1 MVPGREELGVPGQH
15 QWRGPGFF
23 PYLGIVSGGSDHARR
38 RSCGQPALVT
48 RWIEHLF
55 HVGRLAL
62 DGRQRRGTS
71 DRVQEAVRGGY
82 AVHPDGNVILYFS
95 GTLRLA
101 KRGEAPVDFPVP
113 NEVIATS
120 GRRLVGFSPDGTA
133 IACIAAGQLWLLP
146 YPAGEARRFPAAHV
160 QDASWMPDSR
170 RLVLTRTSPTS
181 HTLSMLD
188 AANGN
193 ERVVYSM

>member
-1 MVPGREELGVPGQH
+1 M
-15 QWRGPGFF
+15 
-23 PYLGIVSGGSDHARR
+23 
-38 RSCGQPALVT
+38 
-48 RWIEHLF
+48 
-55 HVGRLAL
+55 
-62 DGRQRRGTS
+62 
-71 DRVQEAVRGGY
+71 RGGY